1 MTYKI
6 LIKPSARRELE
17 GLDNTTLQR
26 VDKAIISLAENPH
39 PRGSKKLAGIP
50 LYRVRVGTYRILFEI
65 NDTKEQITIVS
76 IGHRRDIYRR

>member
-1 MTYKI
+1 MTYQI

-17 GLDNTTLQR
+17 RLDNTTLQR
-26 VDKAIISLAENPH
+26 VDKAIISLSENPH

-50 LYRVRVGTYRILFEI
+50 LCRVRVGTYRILFEV
-65 NDTKEQITIVS
+65 NDAKEQITIVS

>member
-1 MTYKI
+1 VTYQI

-39 PRGSKKLAGIP
+39 PRGSKKLSGIP
-50 LYRVRVGTYRILFEI
+50 LYRVRVGTYRILFEV
-65 NDTKEQITIVS
+65 NDAKEQITIVS

>member
-1 MTYKI
+1 MTYQI

-26 VDKAIISLAENPH
+26 VDKAILPLSKNPH

-50 LYRVRVGTYRILFEI
+50 LYRVRVGSYRILFEV
-65 NDTKEQITIVS
+65 NDAKEQVTIVS
-76 IGHRRDIYRR
+76 IGHRRDIYR